1 MLAFS
6 RMECADMPRYDY
18 KCEANGH
25 VFEVTQSF
33 NDEPGAICP
42 EDGSKSERQMSI
54 PHVIYKGSGF
64 YTTDYKNS
72 SSSTSNGSSSS
83 SSSSSSSDS
92 SGDSSSSSTTSKSSE
107 SKSSSGTRSSSAK
120 TE

>member
-1 MLAFS
+1 
-6 RMECADMPRYDY
+6 MPRYDY

-25 VFEVTQSF
+25 VFEVTQGF

-42 EDGSKSERQMSI
+42 EDGSKSERQISI

-72 SSSTSNGSSSS
+72 SSSTSNGSSTSS
-83 SSSSSSSDS
+83 SAGSDS
-92 SGDSSSSSTTSKSSE
+92 SGDSGSSSASTKSSE
-107 SKSSSGTRSSSAK
+107 SKASSSTAK
-120 TE
+120 SD

>member
-1 MLAFS
+1 
-6 RMECADMPRYDY
+6 MPRYDY

-25 VFEVTQSF
+25 VFEVTQGF

-42 EDGSKSERQMSI
+42 EDGSNSERQLSI

-72 SSSTSNGSSSS
+72 SSSTSNGSNT
-83 SSSSSSSDS
+83 SSSSSSDS
-92 SGDSSSSSTTSKSSE
+92 SGDSGSSSASTKASESKASSSTAKSE
-107 SKSSSGTRSSSAK
+107 
-120 TE
+120 